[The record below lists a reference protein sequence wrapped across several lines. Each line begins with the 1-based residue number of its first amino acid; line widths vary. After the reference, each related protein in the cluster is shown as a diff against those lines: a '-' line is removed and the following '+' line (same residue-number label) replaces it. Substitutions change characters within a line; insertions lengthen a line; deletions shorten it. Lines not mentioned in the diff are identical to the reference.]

1 VKLATRAV
9 SLLYI
14 SVCEASTVVARNDV
28 LPVAAKQALNS
39 IIIPFSLIIVSLG
52 SVDGV
57 PDVTRIHLT

>member
-1 VKLATRAV
+1 
-9 SLLYI
+9 LLYI